1 MARLNL
7 TRKTISSLLKDFGTK
22 VHDLGLVV
30 EEEQIRIDT
39 NSIKIAVLIDKTKE
53 HTKELS
59 LARKVAKN
67 TSAIIGEDDSGVSN
81 G

>member
-30 EEEQIRIDT
+30 EEEQIRIDF
-39 NSIKIAVLIDKTKE
+39 IDKTKE